1 MTNPL
6 EEMKY
11 NPLESLRHKN
21 KIVKPKA
28 LTEEDMLKDI
38 QYYQAQKALETLLSS
53 GLISLV
59 EFNKITQQNRDTFSP
74 YLVEIMPDIT

>member
-11 NPLESLRHKN
+11 TPPESLQHKN
-21 KIVKPKA
+21 KIVKPKT

-53 GLISLV
+53 GRISLV

-74 YLVEIMPDIT
+74 YLAEIMPDIT

>member
-1 MTNPL
+1 MSNPL

-11 NPLESLRHKN
+11 NLPEELRHKP

-28 LTEEDMLKDI
+28 LTEEVMLIDI
-38 QYYQAQKALETLLSS
+38 QYYQAQKALAALLSS

-59 EFNKITQQNRDTFSP
+59 EFNKITKINRDTFSP

>member
-11 NPLESLRHKN
+11 NSPESLQHKN

-38 QYYQAQKALETLLSS
+38 QYYQAQNALESLLSS

>member
-11 NPLESLRHKN
+11 NPPESLQHKN

-53 GLISLV
+53 GRISLV

>member
-1 MTNPL
+1 MINPL

-11 NPLESLRHKN
+11 NPPESLRHKN

-38 QYYQAQKALETLLSS
+38 QYYQAQKALEALLSS

>member
-11 NPLESLRHKN
+11 NPPESLQHKN

-38 QYYQAQKALETLLSS
+38 QYYQAQKALEALLSS
-53 GLISLV
+53 GLISLL

>member
-11 NPLESLRHKN
+11 NPPESLRHKN
-21 KIVKPKA
+21 KIVKPKT

-53 GLISLV
+53 GRISLV

>member
-1 MTNPL
+1 MSNPL

-11 NPLESLRHKN
+11 NPPESLRHKN

-28 LTEEDMLKDI
+28 LNEEDMLKDI
-38 QYYQAQKALETLLSS
+38 QYYQAQNALEALLSS
-53 GLISLV
+53 ELISLV

>member
-11 NPLESLRHKN
+11 NPPESLRHKN

-28 LTEEDMLKDI
+28 LTEEDMFKDI
-38 QYYQAQKALETLLSS
+38 QYYQAQKALEALLSS

-59 EFNKITQQNRDTFSP
+59 EFNKITKINRDTFSP

>member
-1 MTNPL
+1 MSNPL

-11 NPLESLRHKN
+11 NPPESLRHKN

-38 QYYQAQKALETLLSS
+38 QYYQAQKALEDLLSS

>member
-11 NPLESLRHKN
+11 NPPESLRHKN

-28 LTEEDMLKDI
+28 LNEEDMLKDI
-38 QYYQAQKALETLLSS
+38 QYYQAQKALEALLSS

>member
-11 NPLESLRHKN
+11 NPPESLQHKN
-21 KIVKPKA
+21 KIVKPKT

-38 QYYQAQKALETLLSS
+38 QYYQAQKALKALLSS

-74 YLVEIMPDIT
+74 YLAEIMPDIT

>member
-11 NPLESLRHKN
+11 NPPESLRHKN
-21 KIVKPKA
+21 KIVKPNA

-38 QYYQAQKALETLLSS
+38 QYYQAQKALEALLSS

>member
-11 NPLESLRHKN
+11 NPPESLRHKN

-28 LTEEDMLKDI
+28 LNEEDMLKDI
-38 QYYQAQKALETLLSS
+38 QYYQAQKALEALLSS
-53 GLISLV
+53 ELISLV

>member
-1 MTNPL
+1 MSNPL

-11 NPLESLRHKN
+11 NLPESLRHKN

-28 LTEEDMLKDI
+28 LTEEDMFKDI
-38 QYYQAQKALETLLSS
+38 QYYQAQKALEALLSS

>member
-11 NPLESLRHKN
+11 NPPESLQHKN

-28 LTEEDMLKDI
+28 LTEEDMIKDI
-38 QYYQAQKALETLLSS
+38 QYYQAQKALEVLLSS
-53 GLISLV
+53 GLISLL

>member
-11 NPLESLRHKN
+11 NPPESLRHKN

-38 QYYQAQKALETLLSS
+38 QYYQAQKALEVLLSS